1 MSLILEGRSRG
12 ALKSAR
18 RPVGRFF
25 STGVP
30 GQIQSGFSLEQIPTP
45 RDGAS
50 APHLE
55 VCLQKEE
62 VITLEGTVVTAL
74 PNTTFTV
81 EFESG
86 HKVLAHV
93 AGRLRKNWIRILPG
107 DRVRVEISPYDLS
120 KGRITY
126 RL

>member
-1 MSLILEGRSRG
+1 M
-12 ALKSAR
+12 
-18 RPVGRFF
+18 
-25 STGVP
+25 
-30 GQIQSGFSLEQIPTP
+30 
-45 RDGAS
+45 
-50 APHLE
+50 
-55 VCLQKEE
+55 QKEE
-62 VITLEGTVVTAL
+62 VITLEGTVLTAL

-81 EFESG
+81 ELEKG
-86 HKVLAHV
+86 HKILAHV

>member
-1 MSLILEGRSRG
+1 M
-12 ALKSAR
+12 
-18 RPVGRFF
+18 
-25 STGVP
+25 
-30 GQIQSGFSLEQIPTP
+30 
-45 RDGAS
+45 
-50 APHLE
+50 
-55 VCLQKEE
+55 QKEE
-62 VITLEGTVVTAL
+62 VITLEGTVLTAL

-81 EFESG
+81 EFENG
-86 HKVLAHV
+86 HKILAHV